1 MHLFCIINISSY
13 NNAYIYQITVLTLY
27 SLSELRWELIII
39 IGYTLSVVVVVVV
52 VDEYENA
59 AVVNVNPFLMFFSS
73 KLHY

>member
-52 VDEYENA
+52 DEYENA
-59 AVVNVNPFLMFFSS
+59 AVVNVNLS
-73 KLHY
+73 